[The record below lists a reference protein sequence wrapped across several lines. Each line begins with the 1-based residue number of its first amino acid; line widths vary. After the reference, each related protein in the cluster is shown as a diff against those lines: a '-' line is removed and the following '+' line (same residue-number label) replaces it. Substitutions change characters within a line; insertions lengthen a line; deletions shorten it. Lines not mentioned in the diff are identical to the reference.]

1 MVLMWTVGD
10 VFKTSYFILREAPA
24 QFWLC
29 GGLQVLIDLTILG
42 QVRLYHKLYPINKQ
56 SMTLNNIKIVYD

>member
-10 VFKTSYFILREAPA
+10 IFKTTYFILREAPA

-29 GGLQVLIDLTILG
+29 GSLQVLIDITILG
-42 QVRLYHKLYPINKQ
+42 QVHFYKGNSASRPPPTSLRPQ
-56 SMTLNNIKIVYD
+56 AD